1 MLTATIVALLTLPCS
16 HAVGHVVAAD
26 LSPNERPY
34 LGFSLE
40 DLSFWDR
47 VRVVS
52 VLLTSLRACAC
63 PKGN

>member
-26 LSPNERPY
+26 LSSNERPY

-47 VRVVS
+47 VRVVYQY
-52 VLLTSLRACAC
+52 C
-63 PKGN
+63 